1 MCYIKKVVFTLKDCN
16 NDKLQNFV
24 KSQGQIEVRN
34 KLGNYLYLLKEGIL
48 LLLYFK
54 FIVNPC

>member
-1 MCYIKKVVFTLKDCN
+1 MFTLKDCN

-54 FIVNPC
+54 FIVNPCW

>member
-1 MCYIKKVVFTLKDCN
+1 VFTLKDCN

>member
-48 LLLYFK
+48 LLYIL
-54 FIVNPC
+54 NLS